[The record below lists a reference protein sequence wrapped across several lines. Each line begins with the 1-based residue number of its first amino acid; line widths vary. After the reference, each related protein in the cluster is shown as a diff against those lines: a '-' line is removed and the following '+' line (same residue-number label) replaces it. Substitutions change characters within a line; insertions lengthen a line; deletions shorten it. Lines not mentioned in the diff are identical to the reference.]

1 MEGLN
6 PASAF
11 KQASLAHGFSHAL
24 THLPGLRNFN
34 NLNIGLKLNIGFGIL
49 VMLTFLVVGLIF
61 EASREA
67 TQNINLTQE
76 VRVPATLAS
85 ARAQFSLLQM
95 QASLRG
101 YLILSDLQNI
111 DDFNK
116 AKEVFE
122 VNLAQLEAL
131 SANWSNPDDVRR
143 LNELKT
149 IFAAWSPVPQRL
161 FKLHDNPQENQP
173 ALRLESLEF
182 QPLNSSIL
190 NHLDQMIDLQK
201 ARASSSK
208 NREMLAHLGDLRA
221 SFQAM
226 ATNLRAYATSG
237 DLAFKFGYANN
248 LLTNS
253 LAWKKVQAEQT
264 LLTGDQQVFLKDIAQ
279 ARPQLLALPLQIFAA
294 VEGEHTYED
303 LYLFKTEA
311 EPRAEQMLQLLH
323 EMTMDQQAL
332 LQANLDRGRQ
342 SLAGVQLQTLVGGV
356 LALVLG
362 AGMAFIFKENIA
374 GPVRRLITT
383 AEQIT
388 AGALNAQATVES
400 KDEIGRLATTVNI
413 MTGRLRET
421 IASLEKHTQ
430 QTETLYHMSQGMISA
445 SSLSELIAV
454 VVEGGRIPVIN
465 RAVLNVFEYNE
476 AGEVETMVI
485 EANWYS
491 GWGTPPSPPG
501 TRYFRSIIQSINLFF
516 SAEPVFFTN
525 VQQDERTDPATL
537 EVVRRL
543 NIRAMAVL
551 PLWSQTRQIGV
562 LLLEGE
568 EPYHFSPEEIQ
579 PYLALLGQLTVA
591 VEHRRLFEQTQQRAI
606 ELAKAKE
613 AAEMASRTKSEFLA
627 SVSHELRTPL
637 NGILGYAQILARDGR
652 LTQPQTNAVRII
664 HQSGEHLLTLINDI
678 LDLSKIEARKLELYP
693 SDFRLPDFLE
703 GIVGMF
709 HIRAQ
714 QKEGVAFIY
723 EQLTPLPPVIQADEK
738 RLRQI
743 LINLLSNAIKFT
755 DQGQVTLRV
764 SSKESPRNKMEEP
777 AVSSLPASY
786 AILRFEVIDT
796 GIGMTPEQ
804 LERIFLPFEQVG
816 DTRRRAEGTGLGLAI
831 TKRLVEAMLG
841 TLEVKSEFGH
851 GSTFCLE
858 LEFPVLWSAGEGE
871 PTRERALIGYLGQ
884 PKKILVVDDEPLNRS
899 ILVNLLEPL
908 GFEVLQ
914 AGGGQ
919 ECLAQAQAFQPDA
932 ILMDLVM
939 PQMTGFEAVRALRQ
953 LPALHSKRVV
963 IIAASASV
971 FEQDKLQSML
981 VGCDDFLIKPIQIPK
996 LLGLL
1001 KHHLGLQWLYHESP
1015 AQKDVTRLMEKE
1027 KRLTPPPAA
1036 ELASLF
1042 ELALKGELPR
1052 LRQRAHQLAQMG
1064 QEYQPFATLL
1074 EQLARNY
1081 EEEQILKLIKSYM
1094 S

>member
-1 MEGLN
+1 MVNLN
-6 PASAF
+6 PASEY
-11 KQASLAHGFSHAL
+11 KQTIVNDSFSHLL
-24 THLPGLRNFN
+24 TQLPGLRNFN
-34 NLNIGLKLNIGFGIL
+34 NLNLGLKLNIGFGIL

-61 EASREA
+61 AASRAA
-67 TQNINLTQE
+67 TQNIDLTQQ

-85 ARAQFSLLQM
+85 TRAQFSLLQM
-95 QASLRG
+95 QTSLRG

-116 AKEVFE
+116 AKEVFT

-131 SANWSNPDDVRR
+131 SANWSNPDDIRR

-149 IFAAWSPVPQRL
+149 TFAAWSPIPQQL

-173 ALRLESLEF
+173 ARRLESLEF
-182 QPLNSSIL
+182 QPLQTAIL
-190 NHLDQMIDLQK
+190 NRLDQVIELQQQ
-201 ARASSSK
+201 RTPSSQ
-208 NREMLAHLGDLRA
+208 NREMLAHLVNLRA

-226 ATNLRAYATSG
+226 GTNLRAYATSG

-248 LLTNS
+248 LLANS
-253 LAWKKVQAEQT
+253 MAWKNVQSQQAGLTNEQT
-264 LLTGDQQVFLKDIAQ
+264 SSFKDIAQ
-279 ARPQLLALPLQIFAA
+279 ARQKLLALPLQIFAA

-332 LQANLDRGRQ
+332 LQTDLDRGRQ
-342 SLAGVQLQTLVGGV
+342 SLANVQLQTLVGGI

-374 GPVRRLITT
+374 GPVRRLTTT

-388 AGALNAQATVES
+388 AGALNTQATVES
-400 KDEIGRLATTVNI
+400 RDEIGRLATTVNI

-430 QTETLYHMSQGMISA
+430 QTEKLYHMSQGMISA
-445 SSLSELIAV
+445 SSLSDLIAV
-454 VVEGGRIPVIN
+454 VVEGGGIPVIN

-476 AGEVETMVI
+476 AGEVETMVV

-491 GWGTPPSPPG
+491 GWGSPPSPPN
-501 TRYFRSIIQSINLFF
+501 TRYFRAVIQSINLFF
-516 SAEPVFFTN
+516 SSEPVFFTDA
-525 VQQDERTDPATL
+525 QQDERVDPATL
-537 EVVRRL
+537 EVVHRL

-551 PLWSQTRQIGV
+551 PLWSQARQIGV

-613 AAEMASRTKSEFLA
+613 KAETASRAKSEFLA
-627 SVSHELRTPL
+627 SMSHELRTPL
-637 NGILGYAQILARDGR
+637 NGILGYAHILSKDGHFNHS
-652 LTQPQTNAVRII
+652 QTNAVRII
-664 HQSGEHLLTLINDI
+664 RQSGEHLLTLINDI

-693 SDFRLPDFLE
+693 TDFRLSDFLE

-709 HIRAQ
+709 QLRVQ
-714 QKEGVAFIY
+714 QKQEITFTY
-723 EQLTPLPPVIQADEK
+723 EQLTPLPLVIQADEK

-764 SSKESPRNKMEEP
+764 RSKEADVGGQAEEQS
-777 AVSSLPASY
+777 ASLFPSF
-786 AILRFEVIDT
+786 AILHFEVTDT
-796 GIGMTPEQ
+796 GIGMTPEH

-816 DTRRRAEGTGLGLAI
+816 DARRRAEGTGLGLAI
-831 TKRLVEAMLG
+831 SKRLVEAMMG
-841 TLEVKSEFGH
+841 TLEVKSEFSR

-858 LEFPVLWSAGEGE
+858 LEFPALWSSPQTGQTQEQTTPINPGTKLIE
-871 PTRERALIGYLGQ
+871 REEALI
-884 PKKILVVDDEPLNRS
+884 P
-899 ILVNLLEPL
+899 
-908 GFEVLQ
+908 
-914 AGGGQ
+914 
-919 ECLAQAQAFQPDA
+919 
-932 ILMDLVM
+932 
-939 PQMTGFEAVRALRQ
+939 
-953 LPALHSKRVV
+953 
-963 IIAASASV
+963 
-971 FEQDKLQSML
+971 
-981 VGCDDFLIKPIQIPK
+981 
-996 LLGLL
+996 
-1001 KHHLGLQWLYHESP
+1001 
-1015 AQKDVTRLMEKE
+1015 
-1027 KRLTPPPAA
+1027 PPPAEIA
-1036 ELASLF
+1036 VLLD
-1042 ELALKGELPR
+1042 LALKGEIPR
-1052 LRQRAHQLAQMG
+1052 LRQRALQIAQMG
-1064 QEYQPFATLL
+1064 HDFQAFAHLL
-1074 EQLARNY
+1074 EQLARDY
-1081 EEEQILKLIKSYM
+1081 EEDKILQLIKGYLPHNLGAS
-1094 S
+1094 